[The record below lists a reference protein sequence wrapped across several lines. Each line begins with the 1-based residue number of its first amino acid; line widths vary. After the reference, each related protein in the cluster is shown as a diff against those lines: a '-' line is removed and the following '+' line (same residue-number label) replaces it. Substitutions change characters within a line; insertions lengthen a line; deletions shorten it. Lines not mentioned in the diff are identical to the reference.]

1 MRRRHAISICAS
13 NKCRSPRRLPAFT
26 LVELLLAAVT
36 AAMVTGAA
44 AALTSAV
51 ANAASQTRDIRKTKT
66 AGYYALNRIGQAIR
80 EARCIGQ
87 VTVSAV
93 SLWVEDYN
101 GDEDVN
107 LYETG
112 VIRYDA
118 AKKQIIYEYPES
130 SGAMPGTTVTTTNFK
145 NSATLLSLYP
155 SSDLKSI
162 VWAEGVESFGFVGYP
177 DYTDTKVVEAN
188 FVLGTGGDAVGFT
201 TAASPRASA
210 DYLFVPAANGPPLP
224 GSNKKQRKKVSKWTG
239 VATS

>member
-1 MRRRHAISICAS
+1 MRRRHAKPGGGII
-13 NKCRSPRRLPAFT
+13 KRRSRRRAPGFT
-26 LVELLLAAVT
+26 LVELLLAAVA

-66 AGYYALNRIGQAIR
+66 AGYFALNRIGQTIR

-87 VTVSAV
+87 VTASAV
-93 SLWVEDYN
+93 SLWIEDYN
-101 GDEDVN
+101 GDESVN

-118 AKKQIIYEYPES
+118 AKKQIILEYPQS
-130 SGAMPGTTVTTTNFK
+130 SGAMPATTVTTTNFK
-145 NSATLLSLYP
+145 NAATLLSLYP
-155 SSDLKSI
+155 SGDLKSI

-177 DYTDTKVVEAN
+177 DFTDTKVIEAN
-188 FVLGTGGDAVGFT
+188 FVLGTGDDAVGFT
-201 TAASPRASA
+201 TCASPRASA

-224 GSNKKQRKKVSKWTG
+224 GSNNKQRKKVSKWTG